1 MYRRVAGLMALAIV
15 RINIPEHFL
24 TQISSA
30 YLTKTFMGRATRM
43 DRRTQTGTYYG
54 LSP

>member
-24 TQISSA
+24 AQIFSSIPDEGIH
-30 YLTKTFMGRATRM
+30 GRGTRM
-43 DRRTQTGTYYG
+43 DRRTQTSTYYG